1 MQIGEKRLNIYTY
14 SSSMIFNRLAG
25 AADLIPNSIT
35 VNRPVPITVPGNFW
49 APFCGSNNLERM
61 FASLSSYQTKHRFR
75 THINHEKVNNFL
87 ENFEGY
93 MVWTLRMQWV
103 ELVSSKFPRVVQ
115 QGVKKQVF
123 CFFRLKSILKLSP
136 FFKPTCSRT
145 LPPPKVKWRRE
156 NVCAN
161 QTLIVFHDVTL
172 IYAK

>member
-1 MQIGEKRLNIYTY
+1 
-14 SSSMIFNRLAG
+14 MIFNRLAG

-49 APFCGSNNLERM
+49 APFCGSSNLERM

-75 THINHEKVNNFL
+75 THINHMIKS
-87 ENFEGY
+87 
-93 MVWTLRMQWV
+93 QQ
-103 ELVSSKFPRVVQ
+103 FPRKLRRIYGLDPENAMSRASFVQ
-115 QGVKKQVF
+115 VPSCRSARRQMKQVF